1 MSWRLAS
8 LALLVAV
15 ACASGNMKVKK
26 GEPQT
31 AREKMLAEE
40 KAKKEPEEPEPKP
53 PGSKKWSGWR
63 YQGDRKDCRFL
74 VGRKCFKTENA
85 ACQAAKCKAPTSCQ
99 AEGAGPAA
107 MSCVAPGK
115 NESTDDD
122 KPEKSEKPDKR
133 DKPDK
138 SGKSDKSEKSSKK
151 SKKS

>member
-8 LALLVAV
+8 LALLLAV

-40 KAKKEPEEPEPKP
+40 KTKKEPQEPEPRP

-63 YQGDRKDCRFL
+63 YQGERKDCRFL
-74 VGRKCFKTENA
+74 VGRKCFKSENA

-99 AEGAGPAA
+99 AEGAGPAT
-107 MSCVAPGK
+107 MSCVGPDKG
-115 NESTDDD
+115 ESEGDD
-122 KPEKSEKPDKR
+122 KPEKS
-133 DKPDK
+133 DK
-138 SGKSDKSEKSSKK
+138 SGKSDKSEKRGKKK
-151 SKKS
+151 SKK